1 LGKENARRGLD
12 YRSGRVSIA
21 ETNRLRSQ
29 VLRQNDWQFTVEDFE
44 RRNGAEY
51 SGKGYFREKECFS
64 KSLFKIVEVKEDSSE
79 FIFTYNC
86 AKDTFSLNG
95 EAVSG
100 WATFAH
106 HGGKIFRKVEK
117 DWKMCYLAMEEDS
130 TGAAEVEFKFKL
142 PSKQVSSISVTAHSA
157 TYENGKVNWVK
168 WCFIFHK
175 FFHIF

>member
-1 LGKENARRGLD
+1 
-12 YRSGRVSIA
+12 V
-21 ETNRLRSQ
+21 
-29 VLRQNDWQFTVEDFE
+29 
-44 RRNGAEY
+44 
-51 SGKGYFREKECFS
+51 CFS
-64 KSLFKIVEVKEDSSE
+64 KILFKIVEVKENSSE

-95 EAVSG
+95 DAVSG

-130 TGAAEVEFKFKL
+130 TGGAEVEFKFKL

-157 TYENGKVNWVK
+157 TYENGKVNWVMSE
-168 WCFIFHK
+168 FLHGF
-175 FFHIF
+175 

>member
-29 VLRQNDWQFTVEDFE
+29 VLRQNDWQFTVEDFK

-51 SGKGYFREKECFS
+51 SGKGDFRESEIFS
-64 KSLFKIVEVKEDSSE
+64 KILFKIVEVKEDSSE
-79 FIFTYNC
+79 FVFTYNC
-86 AKDTFSLNG
+86 ANDTFSLNG

-106 HGGKIFRKVEK
+106 QGGKIFRKVEK

-130 TGAAEVEFKFKL
+130 TGGAEVEFKFKL

-157 TYENGKVNWVK
+157 TYENGKVNWVITG
-168 WCFIFHK
+168 FSDAF
-175 FFHIF
+175 